1 MFTKNKDPE
10 PLYVLD
16 LILKGGSLVP
26 IYSTN
31 PPQNIAASIREIFEE
46 GVNCL

>member
-1 MFTKNKDPE
+1 MFVKDKEPE

-16 LILKGGSLVP
+16 LILKGSLVP

-31 PPQNIAASIREIFEE
+31 PANI
-46 GVNCL
+46 V